1 MEIKTIEETLK
12 EIFEGYNRRP
22 KSWRIASDFRGN
34 SLVIGPDDGYRL
46 KTMMINPYENIGVG
60 ARIDDG
66 EELGRSMGENAPCG
80 FRPIDADM
88 TQSVLSLMSNSQADA
103 EKREM
108 IRRVL
113 AIDPVPTWSLGGDRT
128 GAVVGGPFIA
138 HPDLRMVSKK
148 QSELDQKL
156 ELELNRLFCARYPMR
171 ASAYR

>member
-1 MEIKTIEETLK
+1 MEIKTIEEALK
-12 EIFEGYNRRP
+12 EILEGYNRKP
-22 KSWRIASDFRGN
+22 KNWQIASDFRGN
-34 SLVIGPDDGYRL
+34 SLVLGPDAGYRL

-60 ARIDDG
+60 VMIDDS
-66 EELGRSMGENAPCG
+66 EELRQSMGENAPCG

-88 TQSVLSLMSNSQADA
+88 TQKVFSLMSNSQPNT
-103 EKREM
+103 EKEEM

-113 AIDPVPTWSLGGDRT
+113 AIDPVPTWSLGGDRI

-138 HPDLRMVSKK
+138 HPDLRMVSKR

-156 ELELNRLFCARYPMR
+156 ELELNRLFNSKYPMR